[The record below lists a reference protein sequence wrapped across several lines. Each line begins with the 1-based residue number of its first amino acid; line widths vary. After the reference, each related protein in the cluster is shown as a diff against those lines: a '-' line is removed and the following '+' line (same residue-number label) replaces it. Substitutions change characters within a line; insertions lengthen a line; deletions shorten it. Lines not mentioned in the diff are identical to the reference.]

1 MVIIMRIDKYLANMN
16 VGSRSEVHK
25 LIKHG
30 IVMINDQKVKNPKE
44 KVAEGD
50 EVSVDGEKIVYQKYH
65 YFLLNK
71 PQGVLSATEDRNQK
85 TVVDL
90 LKKKDQYQGIAPV
103 GRLDKDTTGLLML
116 TNDGQLTHDL
126 LAPRKHV
133 DKIYRALVAGMP
145 DEKTVKLFASGMT
158 LGDGTILKPADL
170 TILETDSENDQA
182 KIEINIC
189 EGKYHQ
195 IKRMFGACGMKVLEL
210 ERLQMGNLKLSKD
223 LKRGQ
228 YRELSLAEVEK
239 IR

>member
-1 MVIIMRIDKYLANMN
+1 MRIDKYLANMN

-195 IKRMFGACGMKVLEL
+195 IKRMFGTCGMKVLEL

>member
-1 MVIIMRIDKYLANMN
+1 MRIDKYLANMN

-25 LIKHG
+25 LIKQG
-30 IVMINDQKVKNPKE
+30 IITINGKKVKAPKE

-50 EVSVDGEKIVYQKYH
+50 EVLVDGKEIAYQKYH

-71 PQGVLSATEDRNQK
+71 PKGVLSATEDRSQK
-85 TVVDL
+85 TVLDL

-116 TNDGQLTHDL
+116 TNDGQLTHEL
-126 LAPRKHV
+126 LAPKKHV
-133 DKIYRALVAGMP
+133 DKIYQALIAGIP
-145 DEKTVKLFASGMT
+145 DEDTINIFASGMT
-158 LGDGTILKPADL
+158 LGDGTILKPAEL
-170 TILETDSENDQA
+170 TILETYPKTNQA
-182 KIEINIC
+182 KIEINIR

-210 ERLQMGNLKLSKD
+210 ERLQMGNLKLDKD

-228 YRELSLAEVEK
+228 YRELSLAEVEN

>member
-1 MVIIMRIDKYLANMN
+1 MRIDKYLANMN
-16 VGSRSEVHK
+16 IGSRSEVHK

-145 DEKTVKLFASGMT
+145 DEKTVKLFASGIT

-170 TILETDSENDQA
+170 KILETDSENDQA

-210 ERLQMGNLKLSKD
+210 ERLQMGNFKLSKD

>member
-1 MVIIMRIDKYLANMN
+1 MRIDKYLANMN

-25 LIKHG
+25 LIKQG
-30 IVMINDQKVKNPKE
+30 IVKINGKRVKAPKE
-44 KVAEGD
+44 KVAEND
-50 EVSVDGEKIVYQKYH
+50 EVLVDGKKIAYQKYH

-71 PQGVLSATEDRNQK
+71 PKGVLSATEDRSQK
-85 TVVDL
+85 TVIDL

-116 TNDGQLTHDL
+116 TNDGQLTHEL

-133 DKIYRALVAGMP
+133 DKIYRALIAGMP
-145 DEKTVKLFASGMT
+145 DEETIKTFASGMT
-158 LGDGTILKPADL
+158 LGDGTVLKPAKL
-170 TILETDSENDQA
+170 TILEAYPEKQQA
-182 KIEINIC
+182 KIEINIR

-195 IKRMFGACGMKVLEL
+195 IKRMFGACNMKVLEL
-210 ERLQMGNLKLSKD
+210 ERLQMGNLKLDKT

-228 YRELSLAEVEK
+228 YRELSLKKVQN

>member
-1 MVIIMRIDKYLANMN
+1 MRIDKYLANMN